1 MSNENTMQELLDQ
14 YDVKTIKKGDILE
27 GTIISVDSKG
37 ANVNINYAFDGFI
50 SRDEISTKEVNPTE
64 ELKEGD
70 KVRVIVLSPNDGEG
84 YVLLSRKSLLIK
96 EEKEALKAVLKAERE
111 DIKDAFDNDKEITVQ
126 VKEEIKGGLLCA
138 YGKTRVFLPGSLISR
153 TRVNAKDFVGDEL
166 VVKIIELDFKNNKVV
181 ASRKVIEEAE
191 YKKMEEKNWSSLKEG
206 EKITGTVKNT
216 TKFGAF
222 VEVLPGVQGLIHIN
236 DLAWEKVKRV
246 EDVVKKG
253 DTVEVFIGSVDKE
266 NKRLS
271 LVLKDNLQ
279 EPWTL
284 HGPEIKVGGVFEGT
298 VRKLAKFGAFVEI
311 FKGVEGLVHLSE
323 ITDDVIK
330 DPAEVLHTGDKV
342 KVKVLSIDVENKKL
356 SLSIKDAA
364 EKSKEYVQYV
374 DSSEDD
380 VTLGD
385 MFKDLFK

>member
-191 YKKMEEKNWSSLKEG
+191 YKKMEEKNWNSLKEG

-284 HGPEIKVGGVFEGT
+284 YGPEIKVGGVFEGT

-330 DPAEVLHTGDKV
+330 DPAEALHTGDKA